1 MSAASLRELIT
12 AKIDGSSEAV
22 RQDVV
27 THFVDIE
34 LKRRTKLIIDGMTKL
49 SSAEA
54 ELAKIKADFMVFGD
68 DGKPIQQ
75 GWTTQQKGKRD
86 KAQKLVD
93 RVNAALTPAI
103 VEGNFKLLEDLAK
116 EGGGGK
122 SQDQSDDDK

>member
-12 AKIDGSSEAV
+12 TKIDGSAEAV

-75 GWTTQQKGKRD
+75 GWTTAQKGKRD

-93 RVNAALTPAI
+93 RINAALTPAI
-103 VEGNFKLLEDLAK
+103 ADANFKLLEELSK
-116 EGGGGK
+116 EGGGK
-122 SQDQSDDDK
+122 PQDHSDDDR